1 MKKYINTIDRD
12 IIRQQ
17 LENKVINIARIYMG
31 NLKGIAWYIS
41 DIYGMEWLVV
51 YNEKKNE
58 YHLLEPS
65 KLING
70 KLDITFQIDTD
81 GFIIIKDVTLIWNG
95 VRCTMDNYDKYVGKV
110 MVATHVIGIG
120 IIHNTKMMCKGGTV
134 QYNE

>member
-17 LENKVINIARIYMG
+17 LEKKTINLARIYIE

-41 DIYGMEWLVV
+41 DIYDMEWLVV
-51 YNEKKNE
+51 YHAKTNK

-70 KLDITFQIDTD
+70 KLDITFQIDAD

-95 VRCTMDNYDKYVGKV
+95 VRCEMANYDKYIGKV

-120 IIHNTKMMCKGGTV
+120 MIRNTKMMCKGKTK
-134 QYNE
+134 